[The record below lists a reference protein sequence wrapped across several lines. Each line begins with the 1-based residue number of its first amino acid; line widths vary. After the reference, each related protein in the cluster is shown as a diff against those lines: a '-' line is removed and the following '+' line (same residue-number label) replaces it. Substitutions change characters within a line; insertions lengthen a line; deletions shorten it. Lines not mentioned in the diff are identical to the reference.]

1 MIEEVRHPD
10 GRIEHPMVRHEQ
22 TDANHRRILW
32 ILFGGVVLMAL
43 TMATVL
49 RFFYVYQDYQ
59 SGIKKSPYPLAPEPS
74 TALPQGPRL
83 EQVNRL
89 EDRGAP
95 SAYSVNLP
103 DEHTLET
110 YGPTAEKGFVHIP
123 IDRAMQ
129 LLKDKLPSRP
139 QPSAEQRIRQ
149 NGLLD
154 GGGPNAGR
162 LFREEPQ

>member
-10 GRIEHPMVRHEQ
+10 GRIEHPMVHHEP
-22 TDANHRRILW
+22 TDANHRRIFW
-32 ILFGGVVLMAL
+32 ILLGGVLLMAL
-43 TMATVL
+43 TMATVM

-59 SGIKKSPYPLAPEPS
+59 SEIKKSPYPLAPEPS
-74 TALPQGPRL
+74 TVLPQGPRL

-89 EDRGAP
+89 AERGKP

-103 DEHTLET
+103 DERQLDA
-110 YGPTAEKGFVHIP
+110 YGPTAERGFVHIP

-129 LLKDKLPSRP
+129 LVKDRLPSRP
-139 QPSAEQRIRQ
+139 EPPAEQTRRQ
-149 NGLLD
+149 NGLVD

-162 LFREEPQ
+162 LFREESR